1 MFRRLYQVLLRA
13 FPRDF
18 RDRFGADMGD
28 VFADRAR
35 QARDAGM
42 WATVRHLNATVAD
55 TFTQGLGERRQRFA
69 GKGPRTMWRI
79 FESDFRAG
87 VRRLRR
93 NPGFTLAAALML
105 AIGLGFN
112 TALFAVVNS
121 VLLHPLPY
129 ADADRIAML
138 WTGRNPDGTGGVTSY
153 ADFTDWQAR
162 SRSFDTLACYNIS
175 FATLSG
181 GGDPES
187 VNGAVVSPEF
197 FKVLGA
203 RVLLGRGIEP
213 GDELITEGRPIVIA
227 HSLWERRFSRDPAI
241 VGKTLTLAD
250 RRRQIVGVLAAEF
263 EQPEPFWNNPAE
275 YWSPLTVT
283 DEMRTQ
289 RGFHYLR
296 VIGRLKR
303 DATMAQAQGELDG
316 IGRALMEGFPITN
329 KASIVV
335 APLKEELM
343 GDVRPRLAVFIGAV
357 ALVLTLAMANI
368 VNLLL
373 ARAND
378 RREELTVRAALG
390 ASAGRLFSHVIAE
403 GMVLGAFSGLLGLV
417 IAQIGVR
424 LLVTYGQIDAPGIE
438 QTALT
443 GRVIG
448 FALALSIVAGA
459 LCGLLPALRV
469 ARARL
474 TSVGSTRTTSGLEV
488 SRRRS
493 WLVAAEMA
501 LALPLLIG
509 AALLVQTLVRMQQVD
524 PGFEPERLLSFRITL
539 AGTRYESPESRTAF
553 FDDLRRRLL
562 AAPGVTGAGIV
573 SSLPLG
579 GLNNTGGGIVYE
591 HATDGT
597 QDNLGVGMR
606 AVGGGYFQAM
616 GIPMRKGRTFADA
629 ASDRGTIIVNERA
642 ATLMWGDANPI
653 GRRIRMGTV
662 GDTGKDPWMTVVGVA
677 GNLRHEAITREP
689 SAEIF
694 QPYVDN
700 AWGTMTIVVRAERDP
715 ALLTETVRRIMRE
728 TDPQLAVVALNPVRN
743 YIDGQLARPR
753 FGVLCALVLGVVAL
767 TLAAFGTFAVLSL
780 LVAQRTK
787 EIGIRVALGA
797 APRQVQR
804 MVLRDSLVPAIV
816 GCLAGAT
823 GAAWLTR
830 AIVDQLFGVSALDP
844 VTFAIVPA
852 ALVVVAAIASWWPA
866 RRAMRVNPT
875 QALRA

>member
-1 MFRRLYQVLLRA
+1 MFRHLYDVLLRA

-18 RDRFGADMGD
+18 RERFGADMRD
-28 VFADRAR
+28 VFADRSRA
-35 QARDAGM
+35 ARDAGM
-42 WATVRHLNATVAD
+42 WATVRHVNSTVAD
-55 TFTQGLGERRQRFA
+55 TVTHGWGERRQRLT
-69 GKGPRTMWRI
+69 GKGPRTMWRV
-79 FESDFRAG
+79 FESDLLAG
-87 VRRLRR
+87 VKRLRR

-112 TALFAVVNS
+112 TALFAVVNA

-129 ADADRIAML
+129 AAPDRIAMI
-138 WTGRNPDGTGGVTSY
+138 WTGRNPDGTGGVNSY
-153 ADFTDWQAR
+153 ADFSDLKAR
-162 SRSFDTLACYNIS
+162 SRSFDALACYNIS
-175 FATLSG
+175 FATLTNA
-181 GGDPES
+181 GDPEEI
-187 VNGAVVSPEF
+187 NGAVVSPEF
-197 FKVLGA
+197 FAVLGA
-203 RVLLGRGIEP
+203 RVLLGRVIES
-213 GDELITEGRPIVIA
+213 GDELVRDGRPIVIA
-227 HSLWERRFSRDPAI
+227 HSLWERKFSRDPDV

-250 RRRQIVGVLAAEF
+250 RPRRIVGVLAPEF
-263 EQPEPFWNNPAE
+263 EQPEPFWDHAAE
-275 YWSPLTVT
+275 FWSPLTVS

-303 DATMAQAQGELDG
+303 DVTIAQARGEVDAV
-316 IGRALMEGFPITN
+316 GRSLIAAFPLTN
-329 KASIVV
+329 KESFVV
-335 APLKEELM
+335 ALLRDELM
-343 GDVRPRLAVFIGAV
+343 GDVRPRLAIFIGAV

-378 RREELTVRAALG
+378 RRDELTMRAALG

-403 GMVLGAFSGLLGLV
+403 GMVLGIFSGLLGLAV
-417 IAQIGVR
+417 AQVGVR
-424 LLVTYGQIDAPGIE
+424 LLMTYGQIDAPGIE
-438 QTALT
+438 DTALT
-443 GRVIG
+443 GRVIV
-448 FALALSIVAGA
+448 FSIVLSTITGV

-474 TSVGSTRTTSGLEV
+474 TALGSARTTSGLEV
-488 SRRRS
+488 SRQRS

-501 LALPLLIG
+501 LAMPLLIG

-524 PGFEPERLLSFRITL
+524 PGFQPERLLSFRITL
-539 AGTRYESPESRTAF
+539 GSTRYESSEARMAF
-553 FDDLRRRLL
+553 HDDLRRRLL
-562 AAPGVTGAGIV
+562 ATPGVSGAGIV

-591 HATDGT
+591 RTAGEGPAD
-597 QDNLGVGMR
+597 LGVGIR

-616 GIPMRKGRTFADA
+616 GIPVLKGRTFADSTA
-629 ASDRGTIIVNERA
+629 DRGTVIVNERA
-642 ATLMWGDANPI
+642 ARLMWGDDNPI
-653 GRRIRMGTV
+653 GRRIRMGNV
-662 GDTGKDPWMTVVGVA
+662 GDTGKNPWMTVIGVA

-700 AWGTMTIVVRAERDP
+700 TWQTMTVVLRTERDP
-715 ALLTETVRRIMRE
+715 AALVETVRRIMRDA
-728 TDPQLAVVALNPVRN
+728 DPQIAVVALNPVRA

-753 FGVLCALVLGVVAL
+753 FGVLCAVVLGAVAL

-804 MVLRDSLVPAIV
+804 MVLRDSLVPAAI
-816 GCLAGAT
+816 GCAAGAT
-823 GAAWLTR
+823 AAAWLTR
-830 AIVDQLFGVSALDP
+830 ALVDQLFEVSALDP
-844 VTFAIVPA
+844 MTFIA
-852 ALVVVAAIASWWPA
+852 APLSLIAVAAVASWWPA

-875 QALRA
+875 QAL